1 MDEDLPT
8 PEQRG
13 LHQHAALE
21 VLAEV
26 THQGRRGG
34 LTPLDWTVSTTG
46 ARLLGQVPPWSRQR
60 ADVLHQWATLLD
72 AQLLSDDGTGN
83 RLSAVARVSGASR
96 TVTITLTSTVDEI
109 AALPES

>member
-21 VLAEV
+21 VLVEV
-26 THQGRRGG
+26 TRRGRQGG
-34 LTPLDWTVSTTG
+34 LMPLDWTVSTTG

-60 ADVLHQWATLLD
+60 ADVLHRWATLLE
-72 AQLLSDDGTGN
+72 AQLLSDDGTAG
-83 RLSAVARVSGASR
+83 RLAAVARVSGPSR
-96 TVTITLTSTVDEI
+96 PVTITLTATVDEI
-109 AALPES
+109 AATLGA